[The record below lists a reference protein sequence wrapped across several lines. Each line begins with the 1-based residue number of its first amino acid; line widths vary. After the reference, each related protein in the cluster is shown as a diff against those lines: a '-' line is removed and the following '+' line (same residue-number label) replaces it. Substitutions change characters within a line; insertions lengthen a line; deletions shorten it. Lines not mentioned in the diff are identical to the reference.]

1 MKHERKKSLLSEIQ
15 SLITDIEKQNET
27 GVYEFLLNVL
37 IALLTQ
43 LKKED
48 NPNLQSYSSA
58 IYRITTDDASFER
71 SPIGQRL
78 LHLVTLL
85 HA

>member
-1 MKHERKKSLLSEIQ
+1 MKHEMKKSLLSETQ

-27 GVYEFLLNVL
+27 GAYEFLLKVL
-37 IALLTQ
+37 IDLLIQ

-48 NPNLQSYSSA
+48 NPNLQSYSST

-71 SPIGQRL
+71 SLIGQRL

>member
-1 MKHERKKSLLSEIQ
+1 MKRERNKSLLSEVQ
-15 SLITDIEKQNET
+15 SLISDIEKQNET
-27 GVYEFLLNVL
+27 GSYEFLLKVL
-37 IALLTQ
+37 NDLLTQ

-48 NPNLQSYSSA
+48 NPNLQSCSSA